1 VTDQNGTEARAVDPG
16 IAADAP
22 DPPAPH
28 LLEIPEINSIE
39 IIGAVLKERP
49 TSARI
54 RFNLVRQR

>member
-28 LLEIPEINSIE
+28 LL
-39 IIGAVLKERP
+39 
-49 TSARI
+49 
-54 RFNLVRQR
+54 